1 MLPISNGRQLVAED
15 DSRRVGPEGVVTWR
29 VWISRELDR
38 NGDEDEEQQKA
49 VKAKQSWVGTS
60 AFINSYRSDVLCEI
74 RVHETACFISDRRLH
89 WRLLSSF
96 HTLHGGVCNSQSQ
109 LFLIPPI

>member
-49 VKAKQSWVGTS
+49 VKAKQSWMGTS

-74 RVHETACFISDRRLH
+74 RVHETAIYQTEDSIGDC
-89 WRLLSSF
+89 F

-109 LFLIPPI
+109 LFVNPPI

>member
-49 VKAKQSWVGTS
+49 VKVCEGAKGE
-60 AFINSYRSDVLCEI
+60 ALH
-74 RVHETACFISDRRLH
+74 HEKMCGHASLLARL
-89 WRLLSSF
+89 
-96 HTLHGGVCNSQSQ
+96 
-109 LFLIPPI
+109 I